1 MTEYTASLRRKLLL
15 FSVSHW
21 YFRSAFFG
29 GSKDSN
35 QKGNEQD
42 LYLLQ
47 VWSPRLSVRT
57 VRRLDVFN
65 ILVVPCYRLSCAVSS
80 YRNVLNL
87 FTASVIL
94 LVNRFTLILRGADSR
109 VCEVDLVNNMRKS
122 QYQTSIICIICWLLS
137 IFTRFFVLF
146 LFCFPFFFSFP
157 LTLNVYIAFPVL
169 KHYYLAGSLKWN
181 CTPAKTCR
189 RWSVTIWQPVEHA
202 H

>member
-35 QKGNEQD
+35 KKGDEQD

-57 VRRLDVFN
+57 VRRLDIFN

-109 VCEVDLVNNMRKS
+109 VCEVGLVNNMRKS
-122 QYQTSIICIICWLLS
+122 QYQTSIICIICGLLS
-137 IFTRFFVLF
+137 IFTLF
-146 LFCFPFFFSFP
+146 FCFVFLLFSFFFLPPNFKCIYSFP
-157 LTLNVYIAFPVL
+157 SSGTVL
-169 KHYYLAGSLKWN
+169 LSWELEMKLRTS
-181 CTPAKTCR
+181 
-189 RWSVTIWQPVEHA
+189 
-202 H
+202 